1 VCENRTGCE
10 YFFANFGNAMEE
22 LDIALERLGM
32 LSTVTNARREFLA
45 EMRLRGVRSQASCN
59 FPWRKEMSS
68 DDSQDDWYSLPIK
81 ENLGMEKMVVY
92 GGGSKL
98 LNRRCKSKLCRSLP
112 YDINWKKPVTNTLI
126 SPMSRVLAPASTT
139 TLPLVLQQQHSLS
152 IYDVLNKNRKTDKF
166 PVPLLSRSKSLE
178 DLRES
183 PNKSKANR
191 FQLLN
196 CDDSSDG
203 SCNGSNSI
211 ESPLSLSPRNSFL
224 NVLKGEAHIKQE
236 IDSMSMRIE
245 KLDVT

>member
-1 VCENRTGCE
+1 MMQRFLERRD
-10 YFFANFGNAMEE
+10 MED

-32 LSTVTNARREFLA
+32 LNSVTNARREFIN
-45 EMRLRGVRSQASCN
+45 EMRLRGVRSQTS
-59 FPWRKEMSS
+59 FPWRKDSS
-68 DDSQDDWYSLPIK
+68 SEDSQDDWYSLPIK
-81 ENLGMEKMVVY
+81 ENLGVEKVMVY
-92 GGGSKL
+92 GGSKL
-98 LNRRCKSKLCRSLP
+98 LSRRCRSKLCRSFP
-112 YDINWKKPVTNTLI
+112 YDINRKKPNPNTLI
-126 SPMSRVLAPASTT
+126 SPMMSRMVDPSSTP
-139 TLPLVLQQQHSLS
+139 TLPLVLQQQHSLP
-152 IYDVLNKNRKTDKF
+152 IYDALNKNRKTDKF

-191 FQLLN
+191 FQLLH

-211 ESPLSLSPRNSFL
+211 ESPLSLSPRNSFF
-224 NVLKGEAHIKQE
+224 NVLKGEVSIKQE

>member
-1 VCENRTGCE
+1 ME
-10 YFFANFGNAMEE
+10 EE
-22 LDIALERLGM
+22 LDSALERLGM
-32 LSTVTNARREFLA
+32 LSTVTNARREFLN
-45 EMRLRGVRSQASCN
+45 EMRLRGVRSQTSCT

-68 DDSQDDWYSLPIK
+68 EDSQDDWYSLPIK
-81 ENLGMEKMVVY
+81 ENLGMEKMTIC
-92 GGGSKL
+92 GGNKLPNRCLRSKL
-98 LNRRCKSKLCRSLP
+98 RRSLP
-112 YDINWKKPVTNTLI
+112 YDINRKKPVTNTLI
-126 SPMSRVLAPASTT
+126 SPMSRTP
-139 TLPLVLQQQHSLS
+139 TLPLILQQQLALPM
-152 IYDVLNKNRKTDKF
+152 YDALYKNRKTDKF

-183 PNKSKANR
+183 PNKSKATR
-191 FQLLN
+191 FQLLH

-224 NVLKGEAHIKQE
+224 NVLKEEVSIKND